1 MLDWTRAELKAA
13 VVVYQEML
21 KLERRGES
29 FVKKRYYESLSLKF
43 DRSEKAFEYRMQNI
57 SHVFELLGRRCVN
70 GLKPAR
76 NVGANVL
83 TTIKEL
89 IDEVEGSQSTQDFEF
104 EEEVARLLENP
115 NLTRPTGVKRP
126 KKKIKAGTVYERRAD
141 VVAWVLQDSK
151 GLCESCGEDAPFLK
165 VDGSFYLEVHHLLRL
180 ADGGTDQITNAVA
193 VCPNCHRELHYGRD
207 RDKLFDDLYAR
218 IPRLNRE

>member
-1 MLDWTRAELKAA
+1 MDWTRAELKAA

-21 KLERRGES
+21 QLERKGES
-29 FVKKRYYESLSLKF
+29 FVKKRYYESLSSRF

-57 SHVFELLGRRCVN
+57 SHVYELLGRRFVK

-76 NVGANVL
+76 NVGTNVL
-83 TTIKEL
+83 TTIKDL
-89 IDEVEGSQSTQDFEF
+89 IDEVEGSQSPQDLEF

-115 NLTRPTGVKRP
+115 NLRRPAGVERP
-126 KKKIKAGTVYERRAD
+126 KKKTRVGTVYERRAD
-141 VVAWVLQDSK
+141 VVAWVLQNSK
-151 GLCESCGEDAPFLK
+151 GSCESCGEDAPFLK
-165 VDGSFYLEVHHLLRL
+165 VDGSSYLEVHHLLRL

-207 RDKLFDDLYAR
+207 RAELLNNIY
-218 IPRLNRE
+218 INVSRLERE